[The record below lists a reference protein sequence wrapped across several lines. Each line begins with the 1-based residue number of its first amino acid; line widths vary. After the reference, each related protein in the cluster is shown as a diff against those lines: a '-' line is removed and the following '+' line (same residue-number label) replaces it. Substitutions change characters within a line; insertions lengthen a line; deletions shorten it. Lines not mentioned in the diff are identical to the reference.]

1 MKGSQKVSLPTFMTL
16 IWVTTRSTPRYCRL
30 HYSVAWLDLALLCDV
45 RINPKGLKK
54 AVLYSRRFSSSVVA
68 EK

>member
-1 MKGSQKVSLPTFMTL
+1 MKGPQKVSLPTIMTL
-16 IWVTTRSTPRYCRL
+16 IWVTTRSMPR
-30 HYSVAWLDLALLCDV
+30 YSVAWLDLALLCDV